1 MPLSTIEESLADLR
15 TGQMIIVVDDED
27 RENEGDLVLATER
40 VTPEAINFM
49 ATHARGL
56 VCVALTTARLD
67 ELQLPMMVGA
77 LENTARHGTAFAVS
91 VDAVRGTT
99 TGISAFDRAA
109 TIRALVDP
117 AMQPTDLARPGHIFP
132 LRAHPQG
139 VLGRAGHTEA
149 AVDLARLAGLF
160 PAGVICEIL
169 AGDGTMA
176 RRPQI
181 EIFAARHD
189 LRIVSIADLI
199 AYRQGDPSI
208 RSGQVLGRQRG
219 EITLRRAAETRLP
232 TRHGEFTAIAYEN
245 VMDGA
250 GHLAL
255 VKGNVRDPSTLRQSF
270 DHAQDMAQGRLL
282 LRSAPVLVRVHSE
295 CVTGDAFGSQR
306 CDCGEQLN
314 AALARIEREGR
325 GVLVYIR
332 QHEGRGIGLANK
344 LRAYALQD
352 VGLDTVEANEH
363 LGFPADARE
372 YVVAAQILT
381 DLGVHRVRLLTNNPA
396 KIAAL
401 EEAGLDI
408 VERVPIEMAPN
419 ANNVRYLKTKREK
432 MGHLLEV

>member
-1 MPLSTIEESLADLR
+1 MPLATIEDTLADLR
-15 TGQMIIVVDDED
+15 AGQMIIVVDDED
-27 RENEGDLVLATER
+27 RENEGDLVLAAER

-49 ATHARGL
+49 ATHVRGL

-117 AMQPTDLARPGHIFP
+117 ATRPMDLARPGHIFP

-169 AGDGTMA
+169 SEDGTMA
-176 RRPQI
+176 RRPQL
-181 EIFAARHD
+181 EIFAARHG

-199 AYRQGDPSI
+199 AYRQGDP
-208 RSGQVLGRQRG
+208 GRQRSDLA
-219 EITLRRAAETRLP
+219 LRRAAETWLP

-245 VMDGA
+245 VTDGA
-250 GHLAL
+250 GPLAL
-255 VKGNVRDPSTLRQSF
+255 VKGNVRD
-270 DHAQDMAQGRLL
+270 G
-282 LRSAPVLVRVHSE
+282 APVLVRVHSE

-306 CDCGEQLN
+306 CDCGEQLD
-314 AALARIEREGR
+314 AALARLEREGC

-352 VGLDTVEANEH
+352 AGLDTVEANEH

-396 KIAAL
+396 KITAL

>member
-1 MPLSTIEESLADLR
+1 MPLSTIEDALADLR
-15 TGQMIIVVDDED
+15 AGQMIVVVDDED
-27 RENEGDLVLATER
+27 RENEGDLVLAAER
-40 VTPEAINFM
+40 VTPETINFM

-99 TGISAFDRAA
+99 TGISAFDRAV

-117 AMQPTDLARPGHIFP
+117 ATRSTDLARPGHIFP

-255 VKGNVRDPSTLRQSF
+255 VKGNVRDPSTL
-270 DHAQDMAQGRLL
+270 

-372 YVVAAQILT
+372 YAVAAQILT

-396 KIAAL
+396 KITAL

-408 VERVPIEMAPN
+408 VERVPIEMVPN

>member
-1 MPLSTIEESLADLR
+1 MPLSTIEDARADLR
-15 TGQMIIVVDDED
+15 AGQMIVVVDDED
-27 RENEGDLVLATER
+27 RENEGDLVLAAER

-56 VCVALTTARLD
+56 VCVALTAARLD

-91 VDAVRGTT
+91 VDAVHGTT

-117 AMQPTDLARPGHIFP
+117 ATRPTDLARPGHIFP

-169 AGDGTMA
+169 SEDGTMA
-176 RRPQI
+176 RRPQL
-181 EIFAARHD
+181 EIFAARHG
-189 LRIVSIADLI
+189 LRIVSIADVI
-199 AYRQGDPSI
+199 AYRQGD
-208 RSGQVLGRQRG
+208 V
-219 EITLRRAAETRLP
+219 TLRRAAETRLP

-245 VMDGA
+245 VTDGA
-250 GHLAL
+250 GPLAL
-255 VKGNVRDPSTLRQSF
+255 VKGKVRD
-270 DHAQDMAQGRLL
+270 G
-282 LRSAPVLVRVHSE
+282 APVLVRVHSE

-306 CDCGEQLN
+306 CDCGEQLD
-314 AALARIEREGR
+314 AALARLAREGR
-325 GVLVYIR
+325 GVLVYLR

-352 VGLDTVEANEH
+352 AGLDTVEANEH

-372 YVVAAQILT
+372 YGVAAQILT

-396 KIAAL
+396 KITAL

>member
-1 MPLSTIEESLADLR
+1 MPLSTIEDALADLR
-15 TGQMIIVVDDED
+15 AGQMIVVVDDEG
-27 RENEGDLVLATER
+27 RENEGDLVLAAEPI
-40 VTPEAINFM
+40 TPAAINFM

-56 VCVALTTARLD
+56 ICVALTAARLD

-91 VDAVRGTT
+91 VDAVRDTT

-117 AMQPTDLARPGHIFP
+117 TTRPTDLARPGHIFP

-149 AVDLARLAGLF
+149 AVDLVRLAGLS

-169 AGDGTMA
+169 SEDGTMA
-176 RRPQI
+176 RRPQL
-181 EIFAARHD
+181 ETFAARHD
-189 LRIVSIADLI
+189 LRIVSVADLI

-208 RSGQVLGRQRG
+208 RSGQALGRQRS

-245 VMDGA
+245 VAGGA
-250 GHLAL
+250 GPLAL
-255 VKGNVRDPSTLRQSF
+255 VKGDVRDPSAEFTLSV
-270 DHAQDMAQGRLL
+270 AEV

-295 CVTGDAFGSQR
+295 CVTGDVFGSQR
-306 CDCGEQLN
+306 CDCGEQLD
-314 AALARIEREGR
+314 AALARIEQEDR
-325 GVLVYIR
+325 GVLVYLR

-352 VGLDTVEANEH
+352 GGLDTVEANEH

-396 KIAAL
+396 KITAL

-408 VERVPIEMAPN
+408 VARVPIEMAPN
-419 ANNVRYLKTKREK
+419 ANNVRYLKTKRAK

>member
-1 MPLSTIEESLADLR
+1 
-15 TGQMIIVVDDED
+15 
-27 RENEGDLVLATER
+27 
-40 VTPEAINFM
+40 
-49 ATHARGL
+49 
-56 VCVALTTARLD
+56 
-67 ELQLPMMVGA
+67 
-77 LENTARHGTAFAVS
+77 

-117 AMQPTDLARPGHIFP
+117 ATQPTDLARPGHIFP

-149 AVDLARLAGLF
+149 AVDLARLAGFL

-169 AGDGTMA
+169 AEDGTMA
-176 RRPQI
+176 RRPEL
-181 EIFAARHD
+181 EIFAARYG

-199 AYRQGDPSI
+199 AY
-208 RSGQVLGRQRG
+208 RQRG

-245 VMDGA
+245 VTDGA
-250 GHLAL
+250 GHLVL
-255 VKGNVRDPSTLRQSF
+255 VKGDVCD
-270 DHAQDMAQGRLL
+270 G
-282 LRSAPVLVRVHSE
+282 APVLVRVHSE
-295 CVTGDAFGSQR
+295 CVTSDALGSQR
-306 CDCGEQLN
+306 CDCGEQLD
-314 AALARIEREGR
+314 AALACIEREDR

-352 VGLDTVEANEH
+352 AGLDTVEANEH

-372 YVVAAQILT
+372 YVVAAQILK
-381 DLGVHRVRLLTNNPA
+381 DLGVRRVRLLTNNPA
-396 KIAAL
+396 KITAL

-408 VERVPIEMAPN
+408 VERVSIEIAPN